1 MPVAGELVEATREG
15 ADYLVHRFTLIKSKK
30 ACTVMDASLFC
41 SNENIR
47 KWISV
52 YNTAAIRLLLRRCG
66 AVHAGAMISSPR
78 AVLIVERQNDGDSLY
93 AINPCAHWGISS
105 VYRLIISPSAKRK
118 RMRASCPSIE
128 LS

>member
-30 ACTVMDASLFC
+30 FCTVMDASLFC

-47 KWISV
+47 KWKSV

-66 AVHAGAMISSPR
+66 AVHAGAMIFNFYVYFNNFLNL
-78 AVLIVERQNDGDSLY
+78 AERSFLQ
-93 AINPCAHWGISS
+93 
-105 VYRLIISPSAKRK
+105 
-118 RMRASCPSIE
+118 IE
-128 LS
+128 KYFFAE